1 LKKKVHGTEL
11 TEGKSINLYDP
22 NNVEIKTENKNPSI
36 TNNIRKLE
44 KKKKISDEK
53 IQKLVSHLKSE
64 IEQTNP
70 EDVKKNKKLE
80 VKLPMLPSF
89 KELMQNLQLEK
100 KK

>member
-1 LKKKVHGTEL
+1 
-11 TEGKSINLYDP
+11 
-22 NNVEIKTENKNPSI
+22 
-36 TNNIRKLE
+36 
-44 KKKKISDEK
+44 
-53 IQKLVSHLKSE
+53 VSHLKSE

>member
-1 LKKKVHGTEL
+1 L

-22 NNVEIKTENKNPSI
+22 NNVEIKMENKNPSI